1 MTCATL
7 DMMSV
12 PSPLDPAS
20 TTDEELFHQF
30 RDTGDRG
37 LFEQLV
43 HRYERELYS
52 YLRRYLGDAD
62 LASDAFQNTFLQIYL
77 KRDQYDT
84 SRRFRPWLY
93 AIAMHQA
100 IDAQR
105 HKQRRRMVSLDQRC
119 VGDETELSKMVDLLV
134 STAPDPATRLDMRE
148 QQELVRKG
156 VEELPD
162 FLRAVVHMV
171 YFQGLKYSEVAEAL
185 GLPVGTVK
193 SRMHSAMLRLTEIFT
208 PSQPDNDQ

>member
-156 VEELPD
+156 VEALPD

>member
-1 MTCATL
+1 
-7 DMMSV
+7 MMSV

-77 KRDQYDT
+77 KRDHYDT

-105 HKQRRRMVSLDQRC
+105 HNQRRRMVSLDQRC
-119 VGDETELSKMVDLLV
+119 AGDEAELSKMVDLLV
-134 STAPDPATRLDMRE
+134 STAPDPASRLDMRE

-156 VEELPD
+156 VEALPD

-193 SRMHSAMLRLTEIFT
+193 SRMHSAMLRLTEILT
-208 PSQPDNDQ
+208 ASQPDNDQ

>member
-134 STAPDPATRLDMRE
+134 STAPDPATRLDLRE